1 MTAGVEDVL
10 VRNVTCG
17 AAGHALLYIKERQ
30 DGGGFVHVDVS
41 AHAAPPASS
50 HGPARA
56 ENPVGGAG
64 SPTGSSTGVR
74 RAAAGAG
81 LRASAPP
88 PLQAACACHLPATEA
103 ERLRL
108 RARTGVC
115 KAFESRRLL
124 PYVCMHTAD
133 TNSGWHG
140 AYGRLWTGACGG
152 ALLTTLALP
161 SKGGAYIHP
170 GQDRLYTPREAG
182 RLQGFADGFRL
193 GVEEAVAEAREGHG
207 AAGSSHLEAVA
218 EEGEEDEE
226 ETGGRGHGARD
237 GDGEDDGG
245 GGGHS
250 GGGGRGGVAGEKG
263 VRAAILTA
271 LHAVGNAIP
280 PPFGQELARGLAR
293 SATEARKGQQ

>member
-1 MTAGVEDVL
+1 M
-10 VRNVTCG
+10 R
-17 AAGHALLYIKERQ
+17 
-30 DGGGFVHVDVS
+30 
-41 AHAAPPASS
+41 
-50 HGPARA
+50 ARA
-56 ENPVGGAG
+56 
-64 SPTGSSTGVR
+64 
-74 RAAAGAG
+74 
-81 LRASAPP
+81 
-88 PLQAACACHLPATEA
+88 
-103 ERLRL
+103 
-108 RARTGVC
+108 GVC
-115 KAFESRRLL
+115 KAFERRRLL

-193 GVEEAVAEAREGHG
+193 GVDEAVAEVREQHG
-207 AAGSSHLEAVA
+207 AAGSGLVETVA
-218 EEGEEDEE
+218 EEGPEDEE
-226 ETGGRGHGARD
+226 ERGLGHRDRDVD
-237 GDGEDDGG
+237 GDGEEVGD

-250 GGGGRGGVAGEKG
+250 GGGGGRGGGAGEKG

-280 PPFGQELARGLAR
+280 PPFGQELARGMER
-293 SATEARKGQQ
+293 SATEARRGRD